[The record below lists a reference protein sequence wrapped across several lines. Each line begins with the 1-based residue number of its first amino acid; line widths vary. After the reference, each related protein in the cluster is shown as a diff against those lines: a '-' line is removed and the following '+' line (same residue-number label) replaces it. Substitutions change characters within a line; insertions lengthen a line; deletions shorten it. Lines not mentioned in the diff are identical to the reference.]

1 MVVVVGALA
10 TVAAV
15 IAFRSRA
22 VVSAYSPCFMAAVVA
37 VGIAAGATAQRY
49 EDRPGR
55 PAPAVT
61 GEAGCRSGGDSGEC
75 ADTGG

>member
-1 MVVVVGALA
+1 
-10 TVAAV
+10 
-15 IAFRSRA
+15 
-22 VVSAYSPCFMAAVVA
+22 MAAVVA